1 MKIRKA
7 QIKDICELEVISNEQ
22 FEEKKMRLNFIN
34 YVDNSNY
41 TVNIIENSKKV
52 ILGFIVIKFID
63 MDHIEIYSLA
73 VKKYFENKG
82 FGFKLLQNVI
92 KSYPN
97 HNFILEVSENNI
109 AKFLY
114 KKCGFKI
121 DSFRKKYYK
130 NYDAILMS
138 YSKLSPGS
146 EES

>member
-41 TVNIIENSKKV
+41 SVNIIENSKKV

-63 MDHIEIYSLA
+63 IDYIEIYSLA

-82 FGFKLLQNVI
+82 FGFKLLQNTI

-97 HNFILEVSENNI
+97 YNFILEVSEKNT

-114 KKCGFKI
+114 KKSGFII

-130 NYDAILMS
+130 NCDAILMS